1 MKLSDRQRKFLRRE
15 AHSLKPV
22 VTVGDKGISPALA
35 QELDG
40 ALEHHELLKIKVRI
54 GDRDARDE
62 AIAELAKTT
71 KAELISRIGNIAT
84 LYRQNK
90 EKPKLV
96 LPKRGN

>member
-1 MKLSDRQRKFLRRE
+1 MKLTERQKKFLRRE

-22 VTVGDKGISPALA
+22 VTVGDKGVTPALA

-40 ALEHHELLKIKVRI
+40 ALEHHELLKIKVRV
-54 GDRDARDE
+54 GERDARDE

-71 KAELISRIGNIAT
+71 KAEIISRVGNIAT

>member
-1 MKLSDRQRKFLRRE
+1 MNLSERQRKFLRRE

-22 VTVGDKGISPALA
+22 VTVGDKGITPALA

-54 GDRDARDE
+54 GDRDARDK
-62 AIAELAKTT
+62 AIAELAKSAN
-71 KAELISRIGNIAT
+71 AELISRIGNIAT

-90 EKPKLV
+90 EKPKFA